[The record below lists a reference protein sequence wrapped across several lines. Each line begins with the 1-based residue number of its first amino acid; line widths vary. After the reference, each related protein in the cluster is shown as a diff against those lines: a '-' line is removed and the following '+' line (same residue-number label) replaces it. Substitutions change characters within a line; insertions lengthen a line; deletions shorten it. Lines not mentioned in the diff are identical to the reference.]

1 MTRFLLIFASF
12 SGAFAVILSAWLSHG
27 QQVVE
32 QRLVIALFFHFMHT
46 CIILILATNATLVH
60 NKFYQISSFLFVF
73 GILLFS
79 GGIYL
84 KALTAFDGLS
94 WLTPCGGFMLIIGW
108 LTLAFIGIKK

>member
-12 SGAFAVILSAWLSHG
+12 SGACAVILSAWLSHS
-27 QQVVE
+27 QQIVE

-46 CIILILATNATLVH
+46 CIILILATNVAIVRNT
-60 NKFYQISSFLFVF
+60 FYRISSFLFVF
-73 GILLFS
+73 GTLLFS

-84 KALTAFDGLS
+84 KALTTFNGFS
-94 WLTPCGGFMLIIGW
+94 WFTPSGGFMLIIGW